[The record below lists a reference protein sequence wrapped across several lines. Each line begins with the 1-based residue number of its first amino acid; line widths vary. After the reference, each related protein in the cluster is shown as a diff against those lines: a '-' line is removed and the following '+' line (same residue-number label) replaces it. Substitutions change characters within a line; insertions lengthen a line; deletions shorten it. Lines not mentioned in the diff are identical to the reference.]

1 MIEASLFSEE
11 EVSTKEST
19 ENSKFHTHI
28 TFDSKTFWLS
38 LKYWFGWLI
47 PASQDVPWTASN
59 VKVHA
64 NCKNNLQ
71 YNAPSDR
78 KVIK

>member
-1 MIEASLFSEE
+1 MYPIFYVEHSMIEASLFSEE

-38 LKYWFGWLI
+38 LKYWFG
-47 PASQDVPWTASN
+47 
-59 VKVHA
+59 
-64 NCKNNLQ
+64 
-71 YNAPSDR
+71 
-78 KVIK
+78 